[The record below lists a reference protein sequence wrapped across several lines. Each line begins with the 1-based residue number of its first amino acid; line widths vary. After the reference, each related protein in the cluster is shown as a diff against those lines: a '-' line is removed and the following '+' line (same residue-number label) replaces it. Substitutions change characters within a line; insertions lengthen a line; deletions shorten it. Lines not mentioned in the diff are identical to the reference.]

1 MNINI
6 FPPGVFLGLGVLAC
20 FAPWGIFGLGSIS
33 TFWTISNL
41 YVLNCFKYFLIQILR
56 QKVSKL
62 DKKDFELYHLFTHN
76 FLCQNDK
83 LFIKMFELYLVFL
96 CQNVSILPL
105 CTTDALKVL
114 LYKNWPYFFFLSSD
128 MDHNCLFCEI
138 RQGFH
143 DAI

>member
-1 MNINI
+1 M
-6 FPPGVFLGLGVLAC
+6 
-20 FAPWGIFGLGSIS
+20 
-33 TFWTISNL
+33 
-41 YVLNCFKYFLIQILR
+41 LNCFKYFLIQILR

-105 CTTDALKVL
+105 CTSNALK
-114 LYKNWPYFFFLSSD
+114 LYKKYYSIKIGPISFSHLLICIIIVYFVKYDRAFMMQFKIDITISMCRTSIFPVI
-128 MDHNCLFCEI
+128 C
-138 RQGFH
+138 Q
-143 DAI
+143 